1 MMKLSSTKLILG
13 IVLTLT
19 VLGLLRYKPWSR
31 TGAATSRDVI
41 HEGTNKKAIR
51 SLTVGYLPVTCHL
64 TCPVTDF
71 ASKTTQTNTNF
82 NSRVFS
88 DFPTV
93 VSALE
98 AKQIQATF
106 MIVPLAMKLREQGV
120 PVRICYLGHRDG
132 SEIVVAKNSRARS
145 LVDLKGKKVAIPS
158 PYSNQNF
165 VIHKLMED
173 YGMQPEDINFVVL
186 PPPDMPTSLASGA
199 IDGYFVGEPFCA
211 KAELDGIG
219 RVLYYARDI
228 WPNFISCALV
238 VHEDLIKNNPDVVAD
253 LVRGIAASGAWAET
267 HRAEAAK
274 LVSPY
279 YRQDEKVLN
288 YVLTADPKR
297 VSYVQL
303 TPTDIDL
310 QQIQDM
316 GLKMGLLTKRI
327 PMSELIDRDFVPQV
341 ITPAPIDA
349 AKYRNRNKIFTVEK
363 DAQKKSSATTNIC
376 FCYKFIGQTNLTDNF
391 ITLKSKKHH
400 YIYFLKI

>member
-1 MMKLSSTKLILG
+1 MKSSASR
-13 IVLTLT
+13 IVMGVILTLT
-19 VLGLLRYKPWSR
+19 VLGLLRYRPWSR
-31 TGAATSRDVI
+31 SGAGNVRDVI
-41 HEGTNKKAIR
+41 HEGTNKKASR
-51 SLTVGYLPVTCHL
+51 ELTVGFLPVTCHL

-98 AKQIQATF
+98 AKQVQATF

-120 PVRICYLGHRDG
+120 PVKICYLGHRDG
-132 SEIVVAKNSRARS
+132 SEIIVGKYSKIRS
-145 LVDLKGKKVAIPS
+145 LLDLKGKKVAIPS
-158 PYSNQNF
+158 PFSNQNF
-165 VIHKLMED
+165 VMHKLMSD
-173 YGMQPEDINFVVL
+173 YGMKQEDITFVVL

-238 VHEDLIKNNPDVVAD
+238 VHEDLIKSNPEIVQD
-253 LVRGIAASGAWAET
+253 LVRGIAQSGAWAET

-279 YRQDEKVLN
+279 YRQDEKVLH
-288 YVLTADPKR
+288 YVLTADPHR
-297 VSYVQL
+297 VSYVNL
-303 TPTDIDL
+303 TPTDEDL
-310 QQIQDM
+310 QMIQDM
-316 GLKMGLLTKRI
+316 GLKMGLLTKHI
-327 PMSELIDRDFVPQV
+327 PMHDLIDRDFVPEV
-341 ITPAPIDA
+341 ITPALI
-349 AKYRNRNKIFTVEK
+349 NVE
-363 DAQKKSSATTNIC
+363 NITGS
-376 FCYKFIGQTNLTDNF
+376 K
-391 ITLKSKKHH
+391 LK
-400 YIYFLKI
+400 

>member
-1 MMKLSSTKLILG
+1 MKLTITKLITG
-13 IVLTLT
+13 IVITLT

-31 TGAATSRDVI
+31 NAAATSRDVI
-41 HEGTNKKAIR
+41 HEGSNKKAIR
-51 SLTVGYLPVTCHL
+51 ELTVGYLPVTCHL

-93 VSALE
+93 VSALQ
-98 AKQIQATF
+98 AKQVQATF

-120 PVRICYLGHRDG
+120 PVKICYLGHRDG
-132 SEIVVAKNSRARS
+132 SEIVVGKNSKIRS
-145 LVDLKGKKVAIPS
+145 LQDLKGKKFAIPS
-158 PYSNQNF
+158 PYCNQHF
-165 VIHKLMED
+165 VMRKLMED
-173 YGMQPEDINFVVL
+173 YGMKPEDISFVIL

-199 IDGYFVGEPFCA
+199 IEGYFVGEPFCA

-219 RVLYYARDI
+219 RILYYARDI

-238 VHEDLIKNNPDVVAD
+238 VHEDLIKENPQIVQD
-253 LVRGIAASGAWAET
+253 LVRGIAESGAWAET

-288 YVLTADPKR
+288 YVLTSDPKR
-297 VSYVQL
+297 VSYLRL
-303 TPTDIDL
+303 TPTDEDL
-310 QQIQDM
+310 QQIQNM
-316 GLKMGLLTKRI
+316 GLKMGLLTKQV
-327 PMSELIDRDFVPQV
+327 PMNELIDRNFVPRT

-349 AKYRNRNKIFTVEK
+349 TKIPEPK
-363 DAQKKSSATTNIC
+363 N
-376 FCYKFIGQTNLTDNF
+376 
-391 ITLKSKKHH
+391 
-400 YIYFLKI
+400 